1 MLVNWDGYKDIVKL
15 LLANGADGNVSDTSG
30 YTALIN
36 AAHGPDQTAIVEL
49 LIQYNVDVN
58 AKTEYGYTALILAAM
73 YGYKDNVKLLL
84 ANGADTNIT
93 DYVYGRSAQ
102 DWATE
107 LNYTEISKL
116 LPESKT
122 VENPKLWQYFLS
134 GCLGIYNGMKQII
147 PQRFL
152 KLF

>member
-1 MLVNWDGYKDIVKL
+1 MHFNCIPLY
-15 LLANGADGNVSDTSG
+15 
-30 YTALIN
+30 
-36 AAHGPDQTAIVEL
+36 TAIVEL
-49 LIQYNVDVN
+49 LLQYNVDVDS
-58 AKTEYGYTALILAAM
+58 KTEYGYTALILAAK
-73 YGYKDNVKLLL
+73 YGYKDIVKFLL
-84 ANGADTNIT
+84 ANGADTNAR

-107 LNYTEISKL
+107 RNKTEISEL

-134 GCLGIYNGMKQII
+134 GCLGIYNEMKLVI